1 MLFQLYFKLWI
12 QHREPHFLNTPC
24 YIFIVICAV
33 LYTST
38 SRIWLFYRSLWSF
51 VCWVMHNTEAAA
63 CLLCYCYMYCEEN
76 VTVRSPCDI
85 ILVEHWNSSY
95 VVLTVKCLFILIMVR
110 FLSLCETK
118 SEKKKKK
125 FMQLVKK
132 YVMLNTVCKTH
143 IALLEFSFPNVAFP
157 STLQLFLIFF
167 GIHSMPK
174 K

>member
-1 MLFQLYFKLWI
+1 
-12 QHREPHFLNTPC
+12 
-24 YIFIVICAV
+24 
-33 LYTST
+33 
-38 SRIWLFYRSLWSF
+38 
-51 VCWVMHNTEAAA
+51 
-63 CLLCYCYMYCEEN
+63 
-76 VTVRSPCDI
+76 
-85 ILVEHWNSSY
+85 

-118 SEKKKKK
+118 SGGGEKKKMC
-125 FMQLVKK
+125 MQLVKK